1 MSSSFSTKTSTS
13 ELDHQV
19 ETAVGIES
27 GIPLEEEG
35 FLLPRSGRDNHPLD
49 MYTHLA
55 TVSETCAGM
64 YGIDKSTKFE

>member
-1 MSSSFSTKTSTS
+1 MAVVG
-13 ELDHQV
+13 DHQV

-27 GIPLEEEG
+27 GIQLEEEG
-35 FLLPRSGRDNHPLD
+35 FLLPRSGDNGDNHPLD